1 MTETKKQR
9 ASKKMTVE
17 AILKQ
22 FDQQTLQAKLEILE
36 HVEQGIAA
44 EKKSLEEQIK
54 LIGNKA

>member
-1 MTETKKQR
+1 MTDKKQR
-9 ASKKMTVE
+9 APKKMTVE

-22 FDQQTLQAKLEILE
+22 FDLQTLQAKLEILE
-36 HVEQGIAA
+36 HVEQGIAN

>member
-1 MTETKKQR
+1 MTDKKTR

-22 FDQQTLQAKLEILE
+22 FDLQGLQGKLDIFQHAKE
-36 HVEQGIAA
+36 GIAKDKA
-44 EKKSLEEQIK
+44 DLEEQIK